1 MSMESAS
8 QLRHESA
15 RAAFDVDR
23 LLEQVLRVICDVLNY
38 PNCAIL
44 LLDEARGELYIKAAL
59 GYSREAVEKL
69 RIPVGRGLTGLVA
82 ETRQAVCVGDV
93 SKEPRYI
100 KGTGYG
106 RSEIAVPLMIGE
118 KLIGVLDVESGEL
131 NAFGERDLRVLSLF
145 ASQAALAIEYARL
158 YEKEKKR
165 SAQLALINEISKKMA
180 ESLEIDELL
189 REVVRSIQ
197 SSFNYYHVMVLEVDR
212 ARGEVAMRAQAGGFA
227 RAPDVYR
234 RRLGQGIVGHVA
246 ETGCTI
252 LANDVT
258 KEPYYLAARPETRS
272 ELCVPI
278 KIDGQV
284 WGVINVESRDL
295 NAFDENDVI
304 ILETI
309 SDQLARAVT
318 NARIYA
324 ECKEAKDYL
333 QKLVESSSD
342 AITTT
347 DIHGRLTFWSKGAE
361 EIFGYNAEEALGRPA
376 RSFYAAGVSEAR
388 RVMQMLKREEKIKN
402 WETEFIGK
410 NGRRIHA
417 SLSVALL
424 RDEEGNPTGTL
435 GIIRDISQFKELQ
448 RQLIEAERL
457 AAVGRL
463 STQIAHEI
471 RNPLSSIKMNIQIL
485 GRQGLPEQAKQHLAI
500 AASEVER
507 LDRILQEIFDYV
519 RPLKLELV
527 QEDLNQV
534 AERSLSAVLPRLEE
548 SGISVEKRYADLPK
562 VWLDSLRLSQ
572 ALTNLYINA
581 INSMPC
587 GGLLRISTSR
597 ARLKKREMAKVE
609 ISDNGYGISRAN
621 LKNIFEP
628 FFTTRSDGIGL
639 GLTIVKKI
647 VEQHNGAINVRSRE
661 GKGTTFS
668 IYFPL

>member
-1 MSMESAS
+1 MRSTR
-8 QLRHESA
+8 QLQHEVA

-106 RSEIAVPLMIGE
+106 RSEIAVPLMIGD

-189 REVVRSIQ
+189 CEVVRSIQ

-361 EIFGYNAEEALGRPA
+361 EIFGYTAEEALGRPA

-519 RPLKLELV
+519 RPLKLELA

-581 INSMPC
+581 INSMPR

-597 ARLKKREMAKVE
+597 ARLKKREMAKIE

>member
-1 MSMESAS
+1 MRSTRRL
-8 QLRHESA
+8 QHEMA

-69 RIPVGRGLTGLVA
+69 RIPLGQGLTGLVA
-82 ETRQAVCVGDV
+82 QTRQAVCVGDV

-106 RSEIAVPLMIGE
+106 RSEIAVPLMIGD

-234 RRLGQGIVGHVA
+234 RKLGQGIVGHVA

-361 EIFGYNAEEALGRPA
+361 EIFGYTAEEALGRPA

-463 STQIAHEI
+463 STQVAHEI

-485 GRQGLPEQAKQHLAI
+485 GRQGLPEQAKRHLAI

-519 RPLKLELV
+519 RPLKLELA

-581 INSMPC
+581 INSMPR

-597 ARLKKREMAKVE
+597 ARLKKREMAKIE